1 MSIPRLTPVVLAA
14 SVAVTL
20 AGSSARAEDEIVKL
34 VSASSGMCLQPINGS
49 TSGGDAIVQEPCN
62 GAVFQ
67 QWTVH
72 SVSSTRSH
80 LVNRGSGLCLD
91 ARGRAVNG
99 TPIQQWPCN
108 WISNENWS
116 FGITNNLLS
125 SAVSNTFSHCVAPPG
140 NQAGLPM
147 SLILRRQSD
156 AALEPPQRMSGG
168 PSPAK
173 LRERPP
179 RQARVRG
186 RGRMVDFDLPPSNP
200 RRWAPTGRPF
210 AYAAGFD

>member
-72 SVSSTRSH
+72 SVSSTRS
-80 LVNRGSGLCLD
+80 
-91 ARGRAVNG
+91 
-99 TPIQQWPCN
+99 
-108 WISNENWS
+108 
-116 FGITNNLLS
+116 
-125 SAVSNTFSHCVAPPG
+125 
-140 NQAGLPM
+140 
-147 SLILRRQSD
+147 
-156 AALEPPQRMSGG
+156 
-168 PSPAK
+168 
-173 LRERPP
+173 
-179 RQARVRG
+179 
-186 RGRMVDFDLPPSNP
+186 
-200 RRWAPTGRPF
+200 
-210 AYAAGFD
+210 